1 MAALKGAKQL
11 KARMRRS
18 SDGRLIMGR
27 VGLVG
32 VREAK
37 QRVPRKTGNLGRTIR
52 LGDVTDDSVEIR
64 AGGQRDV
71 GYAAYVEF
79 GTRAHVIR
87 PRRAKVLAW
96 GGARTLGGR
105 LRKGAKADRF
115 ARKVMHPGTRPRPYL
130 GPGLQKAA
138 GEITDVVVDLWNEGA

>member
-11 KARMRRS
+11 KARMRRA
-18 SDGRLIMGR
+18 SDGRLLLGR

-52 LGDVTDDSVEIR
+52 LGEVTDDTVEIR

-79 GTRAHVIR
+79 GTSSHEIR
-87 PRRAKVLAW
+87 PRKAKVLAW

-105 LRKGAKADRF
+105 LRKGAKPTNF
-115 ARKVMHPGTRPRPYL
+115 ARKVQHPGTRARPYL
-130 GPGLQKAA
+130 GPGLKAA
-138 GEITDVVVDLWNEGA
+138 AEEVTDVIVDLWNEGA